1 MGQDMFLIGSPGP
14 ERRRLAFRFAEIL
27 NREVE
32 YLPITRDTSESDLKQ
47 RRELRGGGVAFVD
60 QAPVRAALHGRLLII
75 DGIERAERNV
85 LPTLNNLLE
94 NREMNLEDGRTMVSH
109 RHWQSLTA
117 RYSAA
122 DLTAK
127 NIVPVSPNFLV
138 IALGVAVPKYRGFP
152 LDPPLRSRFQCRK
165 VDDPSPECEFELLSA
180 LFPNIPHSRRVGLV
194 KISATLRALSENG
207 VVSNA
212 LCFSSSSLLRVASL
226 INIFPHM
233 SSRDA
238 LTRMLPVFAV
248 DGTLQPANSGA
259 WSTPATSANSWS
271 NAIHDVSLDYDNQ
284 IQKLFSP
291 TDYASDSPGSATIF
305 QAGFEPVSLS
315 LPTPPVPGKH
325 SAAIAQQSL
334 SSAQR
339 MLIAHL
345 LQDVAAGAHVAIIG
359 PPGCGKSSLLKHAC
373 SLLGMP
379 QPHIMHLYRDM
390 TSRDLLLRRVSL
402 EDGSTGWEPSLLV
415 QAALAGQYVILDG
428 LHRLQSD
435 TLSSLS
441 SLLLDGF
448 CSLSDGRILT
458 RHDRW
463 MKLRQNCV
471 DDDELLARG
480 VFPILPSF
488 RVFGTSSGIPVSSGG
503 GSLQTPWMTAETSQC
518 LVHLNSCDLCVVHCC
533 CRRFICIS
541 RVPNRPTG

>member
-1 MGQDMFLIGSPGP
+1 LGQDMFLIGSPGP

-85 LPTLNNLLE
+85 LHTLNNLLE

-152 LDPPLRSRFQCRK
+152 LDPPLFQCRK

-271 NAIHDVSLDYDNQ
+271 NVIRDVSLDYDNQ

-291 TDYASDSPGSATIF
+291 TDYVSDSPGSATIF

-315 LPTPPVPGKH
+315 LPTPPVPGKS

-339 MLIAHL
+339 MLIAYL

-503 GSLQTPWMTAETSQC
+503 GSLQTPWMTAETS
-518 LVHLNSCDLCVVHCC
+518 
-533 CRRFICIS
+533 
-541 RVPNRPTG
+541 